1 MPFSWFILLLFLR
14 KKFQFLIFR
23 SLLFFSRFIL
33 PLLLENVIVHE
44 LDPKKWVFSG
54 GGWTKHNRFLV
65 TLRCVVSRKVWW
77 AIWMGSFWP
86 KIKVCYRPEGTK
98 AGTTWKWILSIFK
111 FRNEYYKQLGQ
122 KKEMKKMG
130 SFV

>member
-1 MPFSWFILLLFLR
+1 MIYSFTIFEKKVSVFNFSKSIIF
-14 KKFQFLIFR
+14 FQIHPSAIIGKR
-23 SLLFFSRFIL
+23 Y
-33 PLLLENVIVHE
+33 ENVIVHE

-77 AIWMGSFWP
+77 AVWMGSFWP